1 MPMADKT
8 GTERIPSADI
18 GSAGKAN
25 AKVTNL
31 IEREELVASREAA
44 LGSSLDRLS
53 KIGEAVGAREK
64 GLAAQQEELIRLQ
77 NERTASFRQR
87 EEEFSSLMES
97 LTRRMRDQESN
108 TAALS
113 AMEQTLKEELEALSG
128 ERQRLVA
135 K

>member
-1 MPMADKT
+1 MS
-8 GTERIPSADI
+8 E
-18 GSAGKAN
+18 AN

-87 EEEFSSLMES
+87 EEEFTSLMES

-113 AMEQTLKEELEALSG
+113 AMEQTLKEELEISMHLAGCRSLAEVGPDVLATIGSP
-128 ERQRLVA
+128 
-135 K
+135 